1 MFLRLFA
8 CAATS
13 LFCLVSTT
21 AQCGPVPASVV
32 EKPALAS
39 PMHMLAV
46 DGTVSYRERIALPP
60 GYTLVVRLL
69 DVSRQDAPA
78 TEVARVE
85 LSPDRQV
92 PVPFRLEV
100 EEARIDERM
109 TYAVEATIFV
119 DGQRRFITDTLYTV
133 LTRGK
138 GHRVHL
144 VLVGAGVNRGPAATP
159 KSFVLPDGGAS
170 PVTGAATPP
179 QKPEHGGD
187 GAQPVP
193 VVNDG
198 ASPSA
203 PVDAG
208 GVKPGQPA
216 QSGQPAVSP
225 ATPPSPEKQGEG
237 KDGTAV
243 KDSEAKQGGGA
254 SPVPATPT
262 GEPAAPEGTSG
273 AVPPPVPAS
282 SGTPGTP
289 PGTPGTPAP

>member
-13 LFCLVSTT
+13 FFCLMSTA

-78 TEVARVE
+78 TEVSRVE

-144 VLVGAGVNRGPAATP
+144 VLVGAGVNRVPSTEP
-159 KSFVLPDGGAS
+159 RPFVLPAGDAAPPQGAAHSGDGAQSEPADAPAAS
-170 PVTGAATPP
+170 PVTPAA
-179 QKPEHGGD
+179 
-187 GAQPVP
+187 
-193 VVNDG
+193 
-198 ASPSA
+198 
-203 PVDAG
+203 
-208 GVKPGQPA
+208 
-216 QSGQPAVSP
+216 
-225 ATPPSPEKQGEG
+225 PEKQGGES
-237 KDGTAV
+237 DGATV
-243 KDSEAKQGGGA
+243 KDSEAKQSEG
-254 SPVPATPT
+254 SSSVPAASSEDAATP
-262 GEPAAPEGTSG
+262 E
-273 AVPPPVPAS
+273 AVPEAVPH
-282 SGTPGTP
+282 PGPAT
-289 PGTPGTPAP
+289 PGTPGTAAP